1 MVYTEANSNVVSYFT
16 GSRRFSNIFWAST
29 VSLGGFGFFLTG
41 LSSFFGVNLL
51 FFSDSSEISF
61 LPQGIVLLFYGT
73 VGSILGIFLTLTVWW
88 NVGSGYNEYNR
99 DLQRVTLYRKG
110 FPGKNRELSFTFS
123 FNEIKSIKMRIK
135 EGINPKRQL
144 LLCLTDN
151 REIPLTGIEQPVAL
165 NKIEDEAITIS
176 KYLNVFLETE

>member
-1 MVYTEANSNVVSYFT
+1 MEYTESGSLIRSDFT
-16 GSRRFSNIFWAST
+16 GSRRLNNIFWAAT

-41 LSSFFGVNLL
+41 LSSFFGINLL
-51 FFSDSSEISF
+51 FFSNSTDIAF

-73 VGSILGIFLTLTVWW
+73 VGSILGIFLTLTIWW

-99 DLQRVTLYRKG
+99 DLQKVSLYRKG
-110 FPGKNRELSFTFS
+110 FPGKNRELVFSFS

-135 EGINPKRQL
+135 DGINPKRQL
-144 LLCLTDN
+144 LLCLTDS
-151 REIPLTGIEQPVAL
+151 REIPLTGIDQQVAL
-165 NKIEDEAITIS
+165 NKIEDEAITIA

>member
-1 MVYTEANSNVVSYFT
+1 MNYTEASSVIKSYFT
-16 GSRRFSNIFWAST
+16 GSRRLSNIFWALA

-41 LSSFFGVNLL
+41 LSSFLGNSLL
-51 FFSDSSEISF
+51 FFSAVDEISF

-73 VGSILGIFLTLTVWW
+73 VGSILGIFLALTVWW

-99 DLQRVTLYRKG
+99 DLQKVLLYRKG
-110 FPGKNRELSFTFS
+110 FPGKNRELTFTFS
-123 FNEIKSIKMRIK
+123 FKEIKSIKMVIK

-144 LLCLTDN
+144 LLCLLDG
-151 REIPLTGIEQPVAL
+151 REIPLTGIDRQVAL
-165 NKIEDEAITIS
+165 NKLEDEAIKIA

>member
-1 MVYTEANSNVVSYFT
+1 MEENSVIKFDFT
-16 GSRRFSNIFWAST
+16 GSRRLSNIFWAIA

-41 LSSFFGVNLL
+41 LSSFFGTNLL
-51 FFSDSSEISF
+51 IFSDSSEISF
-61 LPQGIVLLFYGT
+61 IPQGIVLVFYGT
-73 VGSILGIFLTLTVWW
+73 VGSILGIFIALTAWW

-99 DLQRVTLYRKG
+99 DMQRVKVYRKG
-110 FPGKNRELSFTFS
+110 FPGKNRELTLNFS
-123 FNEIKSIKMRIK
+123 FEEIKSIKMRIK

-144 LLCLTDN
+144 LLCLADS

-165 NKIEDEAITIS
+165 NKIEDEAITIA

>member
-1 MVYTEANSNVVSYFT
+1 MNYTESNSTIKSYFT
-16 GSRRFSNIFWAST
+16 GSRCLSNIFWALA
-29 VSLGGFGFFLTG
+29 VSLGGFGFFMTG
-41 LSSFFGVNLL
+41 LSSFFGINLL
-51 FFSDSSEISF
+51 FFSDSSELSF
-61 LPQGIVLLFYGT
+61 IPQGIVLLFYGT
-73 VGSILGIFLTLTVWW
+73 VGSILGIFLSLNVWW

-99 DLQRVTLYRKG
+99 DLQKVKLYRKG
-110 FPGKNRELSFTFS
+110 FPGKNRELIFTFS
-123 FNEIKSIKMRIK
+123 FEEVKSIKMRIK

-165 NKIEDEAITIS
+165 NKLEDEAITIS